1 MNIEVFVTMTKS
13 SSDPA
18 LEKAKSYVS
27 KGEIGEAHKVLE
39 LMMNEYADK
48 LKNFSE
54 QFIQHE
60 TQSDISVSDPPEDI
74 IQGLFTMYSSGQL
87 SEVIDIAFKMSQEY
101 PNAVRIWNILG
112 MSAARLNR
120 MEIACYAFRAVVKLE
135 PLSPDSH
142 NNLGNALIESGEP
155 EQGIRCLRE
164 ALEVRPDFPEAYYN
178 IANAYLDLGLL
189 EKSIEAYTRALEC
202 KPDYLEACIN
212 MGRALELMDKSCEAL
227 KFYQRAL
234 KLAPDDAKVQNRFNN
249 LKEKL
254 ESKII

>member
-1 MNIEVFVTMTKS
+1 
-13 SSDPA
+13 
-18 LEKAKSYVS
+18 
-27 KGEIGEAHKVLE
+27 
-39 LMMNEYADK
+39 
-48 LKNFSE
+48 
-54 QFIQHE
+54 
-60 TQSDISVSDPPEDI
+60 
-74 IQGLFTMYSSGQL
+74 
-87 SEVIDIAFKMSQEY
+87 
-101 PNAVRIWNILG
+101 
-112 MSAARLNR
+112 
-120 MEIACYAFRAVVKLE
+120 
-135 PLSPDSH
+135 
-142 NNLGNALIESGEP
+142 
-155 EQGIRCLRE
+155 LRE

-212 MGRALELMDKSCEAL
+212 MGRALELVDKSCEAL